1 MERFCDE
8 LRLERERRQI
18 TLDKICAVTKV
29 SPRHIKALEAG
40 DYAELPG
47 GVFRRGIVR
56 SYLSVLGLE
65 ESTWLERFEASLRE
79 SGLEDHTSDDWVEFA
94 ENVRR
99 NRGSMSGTSTRPRW
113 VGVAAMVAMLA
124 ALGWS
129 VWRFVLHGRLFS

>member
-29 SPRHIKALEAG
+29 SPRHLKALESG
-40 DYAELPG
+40 DYSELPG
-47 GVFRRGIVR
+47 GVFRKGILR
-56 SYLSVLGLE
+56 SYLSVLGVD

-79 SGLEDHTSDDWVEFA
+79 SGLEDHSSEDWVEFA

-99 NRGSMSGTSTRPRW
+99 NRGQMGGASTRPRW
-113 VGVAAMVAMLA
+113 VGVAAMVATLA
-124 ALGWS
+124 VLWWS
-129 VWRFVLHGRLFS
+129 LWRFVLHGRIFS

>member
-18 TLDKICAVTKV
+18 TLDTICAVTKV
-29 SPRHIKALEAG
+29 SPRHLKALEAG
-40 DYAELPG
+40 EYTELPG
-47 GVFRRGIVR
+47 GVFRKGIVR
-56 SYLSVLGLE
+56 SYLKVLGLE
-65 ESTWLERFEASLRE
+65 ESSWLERFEASLRE
-79 SGLEDHTSDDWVEFA
+79 CGLEEHPSEDWVEFA

-99 NRGSMSGTSTRPRW
+99 NRGHMDGPSTRPRW